1 MLRRLGLDV
10 GRPDPEGGHVRPVL
24 GDVALRD
31 HGRLH
36 ALLVGAA
43 DDPVVHVGEV
53 LDEHH
58 PESLEGEIAA
68 DDIEGQGAPRVS
80 DVREVVDGDPAD
92 VHARLARDEGDE
104 VLLATGEG
112 VEDPERHH
120 GTSTLTT
127 AMAAMP
133 SLRPRRPRCSG
144 LLALTLT

>member
-1 MLRRLGLDV
+1 
-10 GRPDPEGGHVRPVL
+10 
-24 GDVALRD
+24 
-31 HGRLH
+31 
-36 ALLVGAA
+36 
-43 DDPVVHVGEV
+43 PVVHVGEV

-68 DDIEGQGAPRVS
+68 DDVEGQGAPRVS
-80 DVREVVDGDPAD
+80 DVREVVDGDPAH

-104 VLLATGEG
+104 VLLAAGEG

-133 SLRPRRPRCSG
+133 SPRPRRPRCSG
-144 LLALTLT
+144 LLALTLTCSGATPMVLASRSATSGWRSNPRPVRDAVMGASRGASARS